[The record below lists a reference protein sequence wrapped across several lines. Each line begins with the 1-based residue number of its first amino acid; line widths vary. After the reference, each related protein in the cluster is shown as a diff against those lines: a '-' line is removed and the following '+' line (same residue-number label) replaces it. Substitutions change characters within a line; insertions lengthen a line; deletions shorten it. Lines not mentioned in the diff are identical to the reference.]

1 MQINSERLARVFTE
15 LCEIDSPSR
24 RESRVSN
31 YLQQLFS
38 ELGADTIKIDQSSV
52 VTGSDTGNLIIS
64 FAGTNAEITPLLL
77 ACHMDTVGPA
87 EGVEVVR
94 ENDIFTSKG
103 ETVLGADDK
112 SGIAAVAELVSL
124 LKEKNVPHCP
134 LELLFTTC
142 EEIGLRGAK
151 ALAPSLLKSRYGYA
165 LDSTAKGTIITGAPA
180 ANRIMITIHGKA
192 AHSGLAPQT
201 GINALAIAAEAIA
214 RIDQGR
220 IDSVSTVNLG
230 LIRGGTATNIVPERV
245 EIEGEV
251 RSHSPRLLE
260 EYTRKI
266 ETIFTNVVSAWPAID
281 GKYKP
286 NIDFIVKEDFPAMVL
301 PDKEPVLQRLRRA
314 AESIDRQLSFGVA
327 GGGSDANIFSAN
339 GLKTVIIPTGMTN
352 VHSTDEYIHLEDMV
366 ELTEL
371 LLALV
376 TVDSGN

>member
-24 RESRVSN
+24 QESAVSN
-31 YLQQLFS
+31 YLQKLFDD
-38 ELGADTIKIDQSSV
+38 LGASTIKIDESGV

-64 FAGTNAEITPLLL
+64 FDGTNGETTPLLL

-94 ENDIFTSKG
+94 ENDVFTSKG

-112 SGIAAVAELVSL
+112 SGIAAVAELVTI
-124 LKEKNVPHCP
+124 LKENNIPHCP

-180 ANRIMITIHGKA
+180 ANRIKITICGKA
-192 AHSGLAPQT
+192 AHSGLSPET

-260 EYTRKI
+260 EYTRRI
-266 ETIFTNVVSAWPAID
+266 EKIFTNVVEAWPAID
-281 GKYKP
+281 GKYRP
-286 NIDFIVKEDFPAMVL
+286 SIDIIVKEDFPVMSLAEN
-301 PDKEPVLQRLRRA
+301 EPVLQRLRKA
-314 AESIDRQLSFGVA
+314 AETIDRQLSFGVA

-352 VHSTDEYIHLEDMV
+352 VHSTDEYIQLEDMV

-376 TVDSGN
+376 TVEKAD

>member
-1 MQINSERLARVFTE
+1 
-15 LCEIDSPSR
+15 
-24 RESRVSN
+24 
-31 YLQQLFS
+31 
-38 ELGADTIKIDQSSV
+38 
-52 VTGSDTGNLIIS
+52 
-64 FAGTNAEITPLLL
+64 
-77 ACHMDTVGPA
+77 
-87 EGVEVVR
+87 
-94 ENDIFTSKG
+94 
-103 ETVLGADDK
+103 
-112 SGIAAVAELVSL
+112 
-124 LKEKNVPHCP
+124 
-134 LELLFTTC
+134 
-142 EEIGLRGAK
+142 
-151 ALAPSLLKSRYGYA
+151 
-165 LDSTAKGTIITGAPA
+165 
-180 ANRIMITIHGKA
+180 MITIHGKA
-192 AHSGLAPQT
+192 AHSGLAPET

-260 EYTRKI
+260 EYTRRI

-286 NIDFIVKEDFPAMVL
+286 TIDIMVKEDFPAMSL
-301 PDKEPVLQRLRRA
+301 AENEPVLQRLQRA
-314 AESIDRQLSFGVA
+314 AESIDRHLSYGVA

-352 VHSTDEYIHLEDMV
+352 VHSTDEFIHLEDMV

-376 TVDSGN
+376 TIDSVD

>member
-15 LCEIDSPSR
+15 LCEIDSPSKK
-24 RESRVSN
+24 ESGVSS
-31 YLQQLFS
+31 YLQEFFGK
-38 ELGADTIKIDQSSV
+38 LGATAINIDESSV

-64 FAGTNAEITPLLL
+64 FAGTNGESTPLLL

-87 EGVEVVR
+87 EGVKVVR
-94 ENDIFTSKG
+94 KNDVFTSKG

-112 SGIAAVAELVSL
+112 SGIAAVAELVSI
-124 LKEKNVPHCP
+124 LKETKTPHCP

-151 ALAPSLLKSRYGYA
+151 ALSPSLLKSRYGYA
-165 LDSTAKGTIITGAPA
+165 LDSTAKGTIIIGAPA
-180 ANRIMITIHGKA
+180 ANRLKITIHGKA
-192 AHSGLAPQT
+192 AHSGLAPET

-214 RIDQGR
+214 RVDQGR
-220 IDSVSTVNLG
+220 IDKVSTINLG

-260 EYTRKI
+260 EHTRKI
-266 ETIFTNVVSAWPAID
+266 EQIFTSVVEDWPALD
-281 GKYKP
+281 GKYRP
-286 NIDFIVKEDFPAMVL
+286 RVEIMVREDFPAMSL
-301 PDKEPVLQRLRRA
+301 AEDEPVLQRLRKA
-314 AESIDRQLSFGVA
+314 AGKIDRQLAFGVA

-339 GLKTVIIPTGMTN
+339 GLKTAIIPTGMSN
-352 VHSTDEYIHLEDMV
+352 VHSTEEYIHLGDMV
-366 ELTEL
+366 DLTEL

-376 TVDSGN
+376 TLD